1 MKKEVKI
8 RKGNVILRV
17 SEEEVD
23 RYIQNGYGI
32 VGADGKVID
41 PKASEESKLLEKL
54 LESQKTIKNLKAE
67 LDKFKHDAREGS
79 SGADEELEQKI
90 EVLKEQNADL
100 KEELKEAKK
109 QLKILEKRLHKFED

>member
-41 PKASEESKLLEKL
+41 PKASEESQLLERL
-54 LESQKTIKNLKAE
+54 LESQKTVVALKKELEAIKATKNEAVSSDVEVE
-67 LDKFKHDAREGS
+67 LDTLREQIS
-79 SGADEELEQKI
+79 
-90 EVLKEQNADL
+90 DL
-100 KEELKEAKK
+100 KDELKETKK
-109 QLKILEKRLHKFED
+109 QLKMAEKRLHKYED